1 MTRLLGD
8 AVHGLEHEDRELGAN
23 LVGVEIRRF
32 HGPAQTRRRVAG
44 LSLVHHQRDD
54 VIRALLAGAKV
65 GMRLRQLGV
74 DLANCS
80 FERASHPAIGSG
92 WRSRTIVPVNVEPV
106 VPVSSTL

>member
-1 MTRLLGD
+1 MTRLLGH
-8 AVHGLEHEDRELGAN
+8 AVHGFEHEDGELGAN

-32 HGPAQTRRRVAG
+32 HGPAQTRRCVPG
-44 LSLVHHQRDD
+44 PSLVHDERDD

-65 GMRLRQLGV
+65 GMSLRELGV
-74 DLANCS
+74 DFAYYS

-106 VPVSSTL
+106 VPVNSTL